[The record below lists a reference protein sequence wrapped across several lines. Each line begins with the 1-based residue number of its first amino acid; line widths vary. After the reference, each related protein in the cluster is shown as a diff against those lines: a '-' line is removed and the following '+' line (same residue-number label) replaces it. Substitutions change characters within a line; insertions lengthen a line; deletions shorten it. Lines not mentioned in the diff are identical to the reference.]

1 MCQGE
6 APANWWIAINS
17 LDCHPLKFSHFL
29 IYFFM
34 NQFQFAFRKRVGNS
48 LIHSFKTSHKVL
60 REQYIKY
67 KGNEMIEINL
77 NEIFDCEIQL
87 FEKKHISNV
96 CVLHLQKYKSFD
108 LLLIEFSSIISFKLN
123 FISKLAFT
131 FISHC
136 LSMHIKNISL
146 SLYFILWYFDEH
158 SS

>member
-1 MCQGE
+1 MNCNQF
-6 APANWWIAINS
+6 IRLSS
-17 LDCHPLKFSHFL
+17 LELLSFL

-34 NQFQFAFRKRVGNS
+34 KQFQFAFRKRIGNS

-77 NEIFDCEIQL
+77 NEIFDCENLL
-87 FEKKHISNV
+87 FEEKHIANV
-96 CVLHLQKYKSFD
+96 CVLHLQKYKKFWSFID
-108 LLLIEFSSIISFKLN
+108 WIFIHHFIQIEFYLKTCLPFC
-123 FISKLAFT
+123 FT
-131 FISHC
+131 LFFP
-136 LSMHIKNISL
+136 SL